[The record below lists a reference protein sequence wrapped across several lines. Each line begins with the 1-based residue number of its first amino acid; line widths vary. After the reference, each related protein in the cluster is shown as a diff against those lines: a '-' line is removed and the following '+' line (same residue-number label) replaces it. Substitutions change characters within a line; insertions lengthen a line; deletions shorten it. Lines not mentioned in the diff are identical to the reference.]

1 MYLKQKNS
9 VFIRNLAKK
18 YGYID
23 NLSSH
28 QDLILDESG
37 FLFLKP
43 LSRKPK
49 EFKEICSELFASFS
63 EANKI
68 QVEEDAKAF
77 YRMLE
82 AKGFITFGETEE
94 EAIKK
99 DIGFSY
105 ARLHQDKKK
114 LEPTTPLPTAERT
127 TLDFL
132 NEHLPHTPSLLS
144 VQLECASTCNER
156 CVHCYIP
163 HSDKLFIMED
173 SLFLKII
180 DECEK
185 MGVMGLTLSGG
196 EPMTNPHFAQW
207 LRELQNRDFY
217 ITILS
222 NLTLLTDE
230 IICEMKKLNA
240 VSVQVSLYSMIPQV
254 HDAITKLPGSWMKT
268 IDSILKLYDA
278 DIQVQISCPSMKL
291 NQGQY
296 KDVLNWAHALRM
308 RSGTDYIIMA
318 RADHSTDNLDNRLS
332 LDDTEFTIRDI
343 VENDEEYR
351 NLLLEYLK
359 YGGKD
364 KETYANEPLCG
375 VGMSFCEISANGD
388 VFPCAGWWDAKLGNV
403 KNQSLED
410 IWLHSPKLEELRSL
424 RKKDMPECVEC
435 EDRNFCA
442 ICMAKNA
449 NENKD
454 RNPLKPAKHFCKVA
468 ELNHKVAKEWL
479 YSHASNKR

>member
-1 MYLKQKNS
+1 
-9 VFIRNLAKK
+9 
-18 YGYID
+18 
-23 NLSSH
+23 
-28 QDLILDESG
+28 
-37 FLFLKP
+37 
-43 LSRKPK
+43 
-49 EFKEICSELFASFS
+49 
-63 EANKI
+63 
-68 QVEEDAKAF
+68 
-77 YRMLE
+77 
-82 AKGFITFGETEE
+82 
-94 EAIKK
+94 
-99 DIGFSY
+99 
-105 ARLHQDKKK
+105 
-114 LEPTTPLPTAERT
+114 
-127 TLDFL
+127 
-132 NEHLPHTPSLLS
+132 
-144 VQLECASTCNER
+144 
-156 CVHCYIP
+156 
-163 HSDKLFIMED
+163 MED

-185 MGVMGLTLSGG
+185 MGVMGLTLSGR

-217 ITILS
+217 ITTLS

-291 NQGQY
+291 NKGQY

-318 RADHSTDNLDNRLS
+318 RADHSTANLDNRLS
-332 LDDTEFTIRDI
+332 LDDTEFTIRGI

-351 NLLLEYLK
+351 KLLLEYLK

-364 KETYANEPLCG
+364 KETYANETLCG

-410 IWLHSPKLEELRSL
+410 IWLHSPKLEKLRSL
-424 RKKDMPECVEC
+424 RKKDMPECV
-435 EDRNFCA
+435 
-442 ICMAKNA
+442 
-449 NENKD
+449 
-454 RNPLKPAKHFCKVA
+454 
-468 ELNHKVAKEWL
+468 
-479 YSHASNKR
+479 